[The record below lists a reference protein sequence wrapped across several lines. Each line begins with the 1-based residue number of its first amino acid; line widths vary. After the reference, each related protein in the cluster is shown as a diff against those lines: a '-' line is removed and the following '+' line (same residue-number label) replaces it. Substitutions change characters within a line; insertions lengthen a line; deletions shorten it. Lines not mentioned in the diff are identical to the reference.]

1 MVGYLAKSL
10 NGLHRCCNPFERE
23 YRVWYKVFFNEKKN
37 SVNTKGTH
45 KTSSVSLANI
55 GTTISTGKTGDQF
68 LSWGGSVAQT

>member
-1 MVGYLAKSL
+1 MDYIDVAIHLKE
-10 NGLHRCCNPFERE
+10 NIE
-23 YRVWYKVFFNEKKN
+23 YGIKYFLMKKKN

-55 GTTISTGKTGDQF
+55 DTTISTGKTGDQF